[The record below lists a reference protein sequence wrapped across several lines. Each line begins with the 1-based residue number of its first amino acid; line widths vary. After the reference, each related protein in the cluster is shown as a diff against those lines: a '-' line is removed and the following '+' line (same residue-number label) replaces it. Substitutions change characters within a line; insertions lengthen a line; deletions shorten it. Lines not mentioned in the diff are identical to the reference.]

1 MEVQAAAPSVA
12 APPPAVPLPV
22 APQPSAPPPPAAAPN
37 GGAERP
43 PKAAPETVQSQAA
56 PAVPPPP
63 HNTPEAAQRP
73 APQPPVPSPA
83 APPAPQPAA
92 PQPAALLAP
101 RPAAQQPQ
109 PAIPQ
114 PPAPPPLAPPAA
126 TANPITVEAQAAPA
140 APAAPPAVS
149 PAAVAR
155 SRPITMDPQA
165 APAGPVASREE
176 IVAYT
181 RLLETA
187 LCRRGVS
194 HDDLM
199 ALREQVR
206 RAHRRKQAAAAV
218 AAAPHPS
225 VAPAP
230 AAAPPALALGPLALE
245 PKRPVPAVSPDEPG
259 AKRPR
264 SPARPK
270 PRLGVDQQALEGA
283 YGADAQRA
291 EKRRAIELH
300 VRALEHAAACPGC
313 ERKACAK
320 MAGYLRHAA
329 SCTQGAACL
338 DCRRIDTLV
347 QLHARRCTLDLCRVP
362 GCVSLR
368 ERLRVESWKAAL
380 EG

>member
-1 MEVQAAAPSVA
+1 MD
-12 APPPAVPLPV
+12 
-22 APQPSAPPPPAAAPN
+22 
-37 GGAERP
+37 
-43 PKAAPETVQSQAA
+43 
-56 PAVPPPP
+56 
-63 HNTPEAAQRP
+63 
-73 APQPPVPSPA
+73 
-83 APPAPQPAA
+83 
-92 PQPAALLAP
+92 
-101 RPAAQQPQ
+101 
-109 PAIPQ
+109 
-114 PPAPPPLAPPAA
+114 
-126 TANPITVEAQAAPA
+126 AQAAPA
-140 APAAPPAVS
+140 APAAPQLPAAPPAVS

-187 LCRRGVS
+187 LCRRGVA

-206 RAHRRKQAAAAV
+206 RAHRRQQAAAAV
-218 AAAPHPS
+218 AAAPHPA
-225 VAPAP
+225 VAPGP

-245 PKRPVPAVSPDEPG
+245 PRRPAPAVSPDEPG

-264 SPARPK
+264 KPAI
-270 PRLGVDQQALEGA
+270 GVDQQALEGA

>member
-1 MEVQAAAPSVA
+1 M
-12 APPPAVPLPV
+12 
-22 APQPSAPPPPAAAPN
+22 
-37 GGAERP
+37 
-43 PKAAPETVQSQAA
+43 
-56 PAVPPPP
+56 
-63 HNTPEAAQRP
+63 
-73 APQPPVPSPA
+73 
-83 APPAPQPAA
+83 
-92 PQPAALLAP
+92 
-101 RPAAQQPQ
+101 
-109 PAIPQ
+109 
-114 PPAPPPLAPPAA
+114 
-126 TANPITVEAQAAPA
+126 EAQAAPA

-187 LCRRGVS
+187 LCRRGVA

-206 RAHRRKQAAAAV
+206 RAHRRQQAAAAV
-218 AAAPHPS
+218 AAAPHPA
-225 VAPAP
+225 VAPGP

-245 PKRPVPAVSPDEPG
+245 PRRPAPAVSPDEPG

-264 SPARPK
+264 KPAI
-270 PRLGVDQQALEGA
+270 GVDQQALEGA

-329 SCTQGAACL
+329 SCTEGAACL

-347 QLHARRCTLDLCRVP
+347 RLHARRCTLDLCRVP

>member
-1 MEVQAAAPSVA
+1 
-12 APPPAVPLPV
+12 
-22 APQPSAPPPPAAAPN
+22 
-37 GGAERP
+37 
-43 PKAAPETVQSQAA
+43 
-56 PAVPPPP
+56 
-63 HNTPEAAQRP
+63 
-73 APQPPVPSPA
+73 
-83 APPAPQPAA
+83 
-92 PQPAALLAP
+92 
-101 RPAAQQPQ
+101 
-109 PAIPQ
+109 
-114 PPAPPPLAPPAA
+114 
-126 TANPITVEAQAAPA
+126 
-140 APAAPPAVS
+140 
-149 PAAVAR
+149 
-155 SRPITMDPQA
+155 
-165 APAGPVASREE
+165 
-176 IVAYT
+176 
-181 RLLETA
+181 
-187 LCRRGVS
+187 
-194 HDDLM
+194 M

-230 AAAPPALALGPLALE
+230 AAPPALALGPLALE

-264 SPARPK
+264 SPARRGRASASTS
-270 PRLGVDQQALEGA
+270 RLWRARTA
-283 YGADAQRA
+283 PDAQRA

-313 ERKACAK
+313 ESKACAK
-320 MAGYLRHAA
+320 MAVYLRHAA
-329 SCTQGAACL
+329 SRTQGAACL